1 MSLFRR
7 KKPGKVFPVKIS
19 TLDAELEFSLD
30 HKAVGQELFDLVCR
44 TTGLREAWYFG
55 LQYKDNKGYLAWMK
69 LDKKVLMVVPTR
81 VILWQLF
88 AGTGSAG
95 SAET

>member
-69 LDKKVLMVVPTR
+69 LDKKVMGRLDN
-81 VILWQLF
+81 LCLF
-88 AGTGSAG
+88 VRSVQVCLHLL
-95 SAET
+95 SLDL

>member
-1 MSLFRR
+1 M
-7 KKPGKVFPVKIS
+7 KIS

-44 TTGLREAWYFG
+44 TTGLRETWYFG

-69 LDKKVLMVVPTR
+69 LDKKVLR
-81 VILWQLF
+81 IFQYSRFYDSYIF

-95 SAET
+95 SAKT

>member
-55 LQYKDNKGYLAWMK
+55 LQYKDNKGG
-69 LDKKVLMVVPTR
+69 
-81 VILWQLF
+81 ILGDEMGARAPR
-88 AGTGSAG
+88 AGCGCLP
-95 SAET
+95 ER

>member
-44 TTGLREAWYFG
+44 TTGLRQG
-55 LQYKDNKGYLAWMK
+55 
-69 LDKKVLMVVPTR
+69 
-81 VILWQLF
+81 
-88 AGTGSAG
+88 
-95 SAET
+95 

>member
-69 LDKKVLMVVPTR
+69 LDKKVLR
-81 VILWQLF
+81 VFSTFMILCQLF
-88 AGTGSAG
+88 AGAG
-95 SAET
+95 STRSSET

>member
-1 MSLFRR
+1 M
-7 KKPGKVFPVKIS
+7 KIS

-69 LDKKVLMVVPTR
+69 LDKKVLR
-81 VILWQLF
+81 VFSTFMILCQLF
-88 AGTGSAG
+88 AGAG
-95 SAET
+95 SARSSET